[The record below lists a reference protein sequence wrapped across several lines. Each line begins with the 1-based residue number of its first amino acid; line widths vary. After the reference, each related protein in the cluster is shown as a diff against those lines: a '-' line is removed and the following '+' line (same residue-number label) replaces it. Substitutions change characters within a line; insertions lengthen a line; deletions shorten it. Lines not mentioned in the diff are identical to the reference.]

1 MKISLILFAITLTS
15 CADTVM
21 GLTRMERLTIYGNVL
36 NVAGHPEIGEPLKRV
51 AKTFAK
57 QPVERINP

>member
-1 MKISLILFAITLTS
+1 MKISLILFAISLTS

-21 GLTRMERLTIYGNVL
+21 GLTRTERLTIYGDIFD
-36 NVAGHPEIGEPLKRV
+36 VAGHPEIGVPLKRV